1 VLKAEQIGQTS
12 REQAALSRAAAVLMA
27 LEKRG
32 VDAVVT
38 GSLAARKFGP
48 YSDVDF
54 LVRACPEHLR
64 YAIEAAVEDIMLD
77 IPFDVVYRD
86 ELPVRILVRME
97 ESVLELAD
105 FGRPSARIFA

>member
-1 VLKAEQIGQTS
+1 MHHAGKTRPGSV
-12 REQAALSRAAAVLMA
+12 EQAAFFRAATVLKM

-48 YSDVDF
+48 GSDVDF

-64 YAIEAAVEDIMLD
+64 YALEAAVEDIMLD
-77 IPFDVVYRD
+77 IPFDLVYRD
-86 ELPVRILVRME
+86 ELPLRVAERMAGTVATAE
-97 ESVLELAD
+97 DLIAA
-105 FGRPSARIFA
+105 ARG